1 MNEQMAG
8 NFGPI
13 IMMVL
18 MIAIFYFLLIRPQKK
33 KEKKLRDMIAA
44 LKVGDEVASIG
55 GIHGKI
61 TRIKDDIFVL
71 ETGVGTTKSYI
82 SIERSAIARMTK
94 AAATGLTTL
103 CAYRGLTPVMLCGD
117 FMLTESFLRSKF
129 GVNTRRMIFA
139 DRTTRETLLA
149 IEPE

>member
-33 KEKKLRDMIAA
+33 KQKKLRDMIAA

-94 AAATGLTTL
+94 AAAT
-103 CAYRGLTPVMLCGD
+103 AEEAEVEEIP
-117 FMLTESFLRSKF
+117 E
-129 GVNTRRMIFA
+129 
-139 DRTTRETLLA
+139 ETQ
-149 IEPE
+149 E